1 MNRAAAHEVRWRN
14 KVRTAGDALRFI
26 DATGFCVLFPLKN
39 VPLPSLYY
47 ACARRNIH
55 LGPGWD
61 KFCEMIWKWKDE
73 LPHRRR
79 AYYSKC
85 MRGRGMFVSL
95 KLLPHFLAMRKSAAV
110 AGEPERFYAEGRISH
125 DALVVWKTLEEH
137 GPLATL
143 ELRHACK
150 MESKS
155 GNARYKRA
163 MLELQCHMV
172 IVHFGA
178 ELETAAWPSS
188 RFELTVR
195 AFPKQAAAAR
205 SLSPSAA
212 RSAIARKY
220 LAWHPSAPSA
230 TLARL
235 FHWTKSE
242 ALAACSGER

>member
-1 MNRAAAHEVRWRN
+1 MNPAAGHEILWRK
-14 KVRTAGDALRFI
+14 KVRTASDAVRFM

-55 LGPGWD
+55 LGSGWD
-61 KFCEMIWKWKDE
+61 KYCEMIWKWKDE

-79 AYYSKC
+79 AYYAKC
-85 MRGRGMFVSL
+85 LRGRGMFVSL
-95 KLLPHFLAMRKSAAV
+95 KMLPHFLAMRDSATA
-110 AGEPERFYAEGRISH
+110 ADDYERFYAAGRISH
-125 DALVVWKTLEEH
+125 DALVIWKALEEH

-155 GNARYKRA
+155 GNARFKRA

-178 ELETAAWPSS
+178 EQETAAWPSS
-188 RFELTVR
+188 RFELTCR

-205 SLSPSAA
+205 SLSPGAA
-212 RSAIARKY
+212 RAAIARKF
-220 LAWHPSAPSA
+220 LERRPA
-230 TLARL
+230 TPPAVLARL
-235 FHWTKSE
+235 FGWSKSE
-242 ALAACSGER
+242 AIAACSGGL